1 MRPTLTL
8 LGKEFALFLKDKA
21 AIFLTFLVPFFVIY
35 IVGNIFSD
43 MGNGDSGGL
52 NATIKIAAYNA
63 SGDPAGDRLL
73 EGLDA
78 EEGLDLIRS
87 DPSQSD
93 AKVPFTRESIRQ
105 GIVDNHYNFALIVPE
120 NYLKEGEIGL
130 RLEFISNPKNAIEAQ
145 IVNGLIQK
153 AVFTKM
159 PQLLAGQLDQLQRE
173 QLGEETYDQFLDGV
187 AALVDLSFDDLAYD
201 EIRSRMSLQGLVDS
215 LSEPAAGD
223 AEGTEGEDTASAF
236 LEGLVTLEEDQ
247 VYGKDLENPY
257 LTRMIGGYAI
267 MFLLFATTGSASSL
281 FEERNEGLFLRLLSM
296 PVTRLHILWSK
307 YIFNTLL
314 GIAQALVLFIA
325 SSFLF
330 DVDVFSNFASLFV
343 VSVFAAA
350 AATSFGMAL
359 ASISRTP
366 QQANGFGTLL
376 IISMSAMGGA
386 WFPLAWMPE
395 PMQVIGKFTVVY
407 WGVEGYLGALWEK
420 ASILQLAPTLGVLLA
435 IAVGLN
441 LLSSWRFRTGDL
453 FR

>member
-1 MRPTLTL
+1 MRPTLAL
-8 LGKEFALFLKDKA
+8 LGKEFSLFLKDKT
-21 AIFLTFLVPFFVIY
+21 AIVLTFLVPFFVIY

-43 MGNGDSGGL
+43 MGNGDNGGL
-52 NATIKIAAYNA
+52 NATIKIAALNA

-73 EGLDA
+73 EALDS

-87 DPSQSD
+87 DPSQGE
-93 AKVPFTRESIRQ
+93 ATTPFTRQSIRQ
-105 GIVDNHYNFALIVPE
+105 GIVDNYYNFALVVPE

-145 IVNGLIQK
+145 IVNGLVQK

-159 PQLLAGQLDQLQRE
+159 PQLLAGQLDRLQRE
-173 QLGEETYDQFLDGV
+173 QLGEGAYDQFLDGL
-187 AALVDLSFDDLAYD
+187 AAVVDLSFDEVAYD
-201 EIRSRMSLQGLVDS
+201 EIRPRMSAQGLVEF
-215 LSEPAAGD
+215 LSEPAAGG
-223 AEGTEGEDTASAF
+223 AEGDDGASASAF

-281 FEERNEGLFLRLLSM
+281 FEERAEGIFLRLLSM
-296 PVTRLHILWSK
+296 PVKRLHILWSK

-314 GIAQALVLFIA
+314 GIVQALTLFIA

-359 ASISRTP
+359 ASICRTP

-386 WFPLAWMPE
+386 WFPLDWMPE

-420 ASILQLAPTLGVLLA
+420 ANLLQLAPTLGVLLA
-435 IAVGLN
+435 IAAGLN